1 VLYLCASARSRF
13 FIRSQPN
20 RTKPSFSLSVSLFLS
35 LSNMTMMPGFLWRA
49 KSVGRIPSLAVALR
63 RRSSKAGASQ
73 VVKVDMAEYDVALKH
88 FDDLIHRILVKKA
101 TPDWLPFVPGSSFWV
116 PPRPSPTNVVDLVHR
131 LTREDDRPHDS
142 PLLSTLRGWP
152 SSNFFINGN
161 YPSHKISFF
170 ALFVQ
175 LGLWINHQSWCFFF
189 YRFLVVFGGFG
200 ELEKRRGFLGV
211 YFSC

>member
-1 VLYLCASARSRF
+1 
-13 FIRSQPN
+13 
-20 RTKPSFSLSVSLFLS
+20 
-35 LSNMTMMPGFLWRA
+35 MTMMPGFLWRA

-73 VVKVDMAEYDVALKH
+73 VVEVDMAEYDVALKH

-175 LGLWINHQSWCFFF
+175 LGLWINHQKSESSDDEDTDVEVTSQEG
-189 YRFLVVFGGFG
+189 RERTVKVKVLT
-200 ELEKRRGFLGV
+200 
-211 YFSC
+211 FSENVAHSEDEES